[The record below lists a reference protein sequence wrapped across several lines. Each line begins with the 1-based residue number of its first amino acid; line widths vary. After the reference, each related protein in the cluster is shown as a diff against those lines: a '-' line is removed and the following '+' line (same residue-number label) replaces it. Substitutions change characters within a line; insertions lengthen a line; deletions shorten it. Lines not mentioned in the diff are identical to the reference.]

1 MKALTYVLMVIAM
14 GIVIIC
20 VALSVLAVLAFP
32 VCAIVDGVSIEETL
46 EFVIVLI
53 PTLNLWS
60 TRKSR
65 TNLINRI
72 LIWILRHEQ
81 D

>member
-1 MKALTYVLMVIAM
+1 MKKLVYILMLVAM

-32 VCAIVDGVSIEETL
+32 VCAIVDGTSIEEIL
-46 EFVIVLI
+46 EFVIILI
-53 PTLNLWS
+53 PTLNLWV